1 MQPIG
6 VDPPV
11 RDLLDGVSA
20 VIRAVRCAEHRQ
32 NWPDAG
38 IRRADA
44 GVLRVLASAGELR
57 TGDLAHRLGV
67 DASVVSRQL
76 SSLEA
81 DGLVSRHPD
90 RADARVS
97 LASVTDTGR
106 ERLAGLH
113 AAFADRL
120 HTALADWSDDR
131 IATTA
136 TALHRLAAVI
146 AAPLDK
152 PGTEPDDRRHQP
164 A

>member
-6 VDPPV
+6 APA
-11 RDLLDGVSA
+11 RDLLEGVSA
-20 VIRAVRCAEHRQ
+20 VVRAVRCAEHKP

-44 GVLRVLASAGELR
+44 SVLRVLATAGELR

-76 SSLEA
+76 SSLES
-81 DGLVSRHPD
+81 DGLVRRHPD
-90 RADARVS
+90 PADARVS
-97 LASVTDTGR
+97 LASLTDTGR
-106 ERLAGLH
+106 DRLAGLH

-120 HTALADWSDDR
+120 HTALADWSDDQ

-146 AAPLDK
+146 AAPD
-152 PGTEPDDRRHQP
+152 PTRNG
-164 A
+164 AG